1 MQSLEKRVS
10 LLEGARAIVNL
21 RTMTDDELMAYAGR
35 FEMGSKEMYAAVL
48 TVVGRRPSAFPV
60 VYDDPERAA
69 TNEME

>member
-10 LLEGARAIVNL
+10 LLEGARALVNL
-21 RTMTDDELMAYAGR
+21 NTMTNDELMAYAGT

-60 VYDDPERAA
+60 VHDDPDYAV
-69 TNEME
+69 TNEKE

>member
-10 LLEGARAIVNL
+10 LLEGARALVNL
-21 RTMTDDELMAYAGR
+21 KTMTDDELMAYAGT

-60 VYDDPERAA
+60 VYDDPDRAVTTA
-69 TNEME
+69 KE